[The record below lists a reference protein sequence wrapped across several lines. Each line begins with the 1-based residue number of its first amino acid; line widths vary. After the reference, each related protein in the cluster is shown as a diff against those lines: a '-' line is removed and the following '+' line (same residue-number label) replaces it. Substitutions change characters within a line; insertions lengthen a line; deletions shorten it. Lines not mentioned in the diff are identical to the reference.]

1 MEIKNI
7 KVSETIIKYK
17 ESKYKSLIE
26 KNIHLLPILNKKIL
40 KFELINSNEAFA
52 NAIRRV
58 FNDELLIKCL
68 NTSIFNIKTD
78 DKYILH
84 DTIIE
89 RLNSISI
96 KQDIIEDL
104 EFQIRVTNNTD
115 GIIKIYSKDIINKK
129 IKNDKN
135 IYFNPN
141 ILLCTLKPNKYLFI
155 DNITIN
161 KEYGYNNNI
170 YSLGSH
176 KYKILNTDFKELSL
190 NVESKDFELQLITN
204 GNIELKPLI
213 NNIYDNLYFRLLKIQ
228 TAINQYE
235 LEKNSSDINKI
246 INEIFI
252 INNNNIYEIHINNEY
267 HTIGNLL
274 TYYIYKLESSIEL
287 INYKLEHPLRHKIIV
302 NIKHNNYKKLC
313 NDAIN
318 NIIKDLDKFK
328 KYFDKI

>member
-1 MEIKNI
+1 MEVKNI
-7 KVSETIIKYK
+7 NVSETIINYK

-26 KNIHLLPILNKKIL
+26 KNTHLLPVFNKKIL

-96 KQDIIEDL
+96 KQDIPDDI
-104 EFQIRVTNNTD
+104 EFQIKVTNNTD

-129 IKNDKN
+129 NKNM
-135 IYFNPN
+135 YFNPN
-141 ILLCTLKPNKYLFI
+141 ILLCTLKPNKFLFI
-155 DNITIN
+155 DKIVIN

-170 YSLGSH
+170 YSLGSY
-176 KYKILNTDFKELSL
+176 KYQILNTDFKELSL
-190 NVESKDFELQLITN
+190 NVDSKDFELELITN
-204 GNIELKPLI
+204 GNIELNVLI
-213 NNIYDNLYFRLLKIQ
+213 NNIYENLYFRLIKVQ
-228 TAINQYE
+228 TAINNYE
-235 LEKNSSDINKI
+235 LEKNSNDVNKI

-274 TYYIYKLESSIEL
+274 TYYIYNLDTSIEL
-287 INYKLEHPLRHKIIV
+287 INYKLEHPLRHKIVV

-328 KYFDKI
+328 KYFSKI

>member
-1 MEIKNI
+1 MEVKNI
-7 KVSETIIKYK
+7 NVSDTTIKYK

-26 KNIHLLPILNKKIL
+26 KNTHLLPTFNKQIL
-40 KFELINSNEAFA
+40 KFELINSNESFA

-96 KQDIIEDL
+96 KQDIPDDI
-104 EFQIRVTNNTD
+104 EFQIKVTNNTD
-115 GIIKIYSKDIINKK
+115 GIIKIYTKDIINKTN
-129 IKNDKN
+129 KNM
-135 IYFNPN
+135 YFNPN
-141 ILLCTLKPNKYLFI
+141 ILLCTLKPNKFLFI
-155 DNITIN
+155 DKIVIN
-161 KEYGYNNNI
+161 KDYGYNNNI
-170 YSLGSH
+170 YSLGSY
-176 KYKILNTDFKELSL
+176 KYQILNTDFKELSL
-190 NVESKDFELQLITN
+190 NVESKDFELELLTN
-204 GNIELKPLI
+204 GNIELNVLI
-213 NNIYDNLYFRLLKIQ
+213 NNIYDNLYFRLIKVQ
-228 TAINQYE
+228 TAINNYE
-235 LEKNSSDINKI
+235 LEKNSSDVNKI

-274 TYYIYKLESSIEL
+274 TYYIYKLDPSIEL
-287 INYKLEHPLRHKIIV
+287 INYKLEHPLRHKIVV

-328 KYFDKI
+328 KYFNKI